1 MSKRLTIQRIFASI
15 LLLLQLAL
23 PYAQAQAAANGTDL
37 SQLICN
43 PSGQPVSAEGKAA
56 LSDLLEAL
64 GAPDGN
70 SDDLSIG
77 DCDRCVT
84 PNVALPSANAS
95 IANHVRYDR
104 LTHSPKPS
112 NILTDS
118 APSGP
123 PCGLR
128 APPTFI

>member
-1 MSKRLTIQRIFASI
+1 MSKKLTIQRIFASI

-23 PYAQAQAAANGTDL
+23 PYAQAHAAANGTDL

-56 LSDLLEAL
+56 LSDLLDAL
-64 GAPDGN
+64 GAPDGS
-70 SDDLSIG
+70 SDDLSVG

-84 PNVALPSANAS
+84 PNVALPT
-95 IANHVRYDR
+95 IGLILTDRIRYDR
-104 LTHSPKPS
+104 LVHSTRPS
-112 NILTDS
+112 VVLTDS
-118 APSGP
+118 ASRGP

-128 APPTFI
+128 APPAFI